1 MSVLV
6 IEPFADLRLEIA
18 ATLLREHYSCSAV
31 ATAEEGAAALQ
42 ARPYSYLVV
51 DHDSVGDYVKAV
63 GPSSHIIVLTE
74 DDSED
79 ARGYATLR
87 KPFSRDELM
96 KRLMP

>member
-31 ATAEEGAAALQ
+31 ATAEEGAAALR

-51 DHDSVGDYVKAV
+51 DSDSVGDCVAAV
-63 GPSSHIIVLTE
+63 DPSLQVIVLTE
-74 DDSED
+74 DDSPD

-96 KRLMP
+96 KRLTL

>member
-18 ATLLREHYSCSAV
+18 ATLRREHYSCSAV
-31 ATAEEGAAALQ
+31 ATAEEGAAALE
-42 ARPYSYLVV
+42 AGPYSYLVV
-51 DHDSVGDYVKAV
+51 DSDSVGDYVAAMN
-63 GPSSHIIVLTE
+63 PSSHVIVLTD
-74 DDSED
+74 DDSLD

-96 KRLMP
+96 KRLTS